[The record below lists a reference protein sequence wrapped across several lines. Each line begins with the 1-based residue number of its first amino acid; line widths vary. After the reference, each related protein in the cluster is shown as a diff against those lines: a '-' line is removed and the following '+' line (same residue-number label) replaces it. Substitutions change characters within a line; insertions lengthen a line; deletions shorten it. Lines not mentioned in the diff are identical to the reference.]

1 MATGAET
8 EQVMAIEAIGSR
20 PTAIE
25 LPGTETRGGESFA
38 AAVTR
43 LIQDVNRDQI
53 EAARKIEDLT
63 VNGTGTIHETM
74 IAMSKAEGSFRLLM
88 EMRNRIIDGVNQL
101 LQSST

>member
-1 MATGAET
+1 MT
-8 EQVMAIEAIGSR
+8 IDAIGSR
-20 PTAIE
+20 SGSAE
-25 LPGTETRGGESFA
+25 LPGTEAAGGEKFA
-38 AAVTR
+38 AAVSR
-43 LIQDVNRDQI
+43 LINDVNRDQI

-63 VNGTGTIHETM
+63 VHGRGTIHETM

>member
-1 MATGAET
+1 
-8 EQVMAIEAIGSR
+8 MAIEAIGSR
-20 PTAIE
+20 ATGIE
-25 LPGTETRGGESFA
+25 LPRTETRGGESFA
-38 AAVTR
+38 TAVTR
-43 LIQDVNRDQI
+43 MIQDVNRDQI

-63 VNGTGTIHETM
+63 VNGKGTIHETM

>member
-1 MATGAET
+1 MT
-8 EQVMAIEAIGSR
+8 IEAIGSR
-20 PTAIE
+20 PASAG
-25 LPGTETRGGESFA
+25 LPTTEAGGGENFA

-43 LIQDVNRDQI
+43 LIEDVNQDQV
-53 EAARKIEDLT
+53 EAAHKIEDLT
-63 VNGTGTIHETM
+63 VNGRGTIHEAM